1 MSKLLIVNT
10 AGVQEV
16 IEIGRGGAYFDLSKV
31 LWDERIDGPLPEL
44 TIGGM
49 VRIEAVPAV
58 PETEF
63 LPAVDAV
70 PASLV
75 FDQSVY
81 DARVTAVQAP
91 QVVTMAQA
99 QKALVLA
106 GIDLAAVD
114 AAIAAIPDD
123 TARALARFGRT
134 GIVAPGGDEEAV
146 RPLPVVALGL
156 PEDARLALFR
166 AGLKG
171 SYFALI
177 TLAFAEVLRI
187 VANSIKIGR
196 AHV

>member
-1 MSKLLIVNT
+1 MSKLLIVNP
-10 AGVQEV
+10 AGAQEV

-31 LWDERIDGPLPEL
+31 LWDERIDGPLPDV

-81 DARVTAVQAP
+81 DARVTVLQAP
-91 QVVTMAQA
+91 PVVTMAQA

-106 GIDLAAVD
+106 GIDLAAID

-123 TARALARFGRT
+123 TARALAQIDWNKAATVRRDSPL
-134 GIVAPGGDEEAV
+134 VAAMAA
-146 RPLPVVALGL
+146 ALGL
-156 PEDARLALFR
+156 TSSHVNQLFITAAAL
-166 AGLKG
+166 
-171 SYFALI
+171 
-177 TLAFAEVLRI
+177 
-187 VANSIKIGR
+187 
-196 AHV
+196 